1 MEDYNDGL
9 EQDWFFDEDEALKQQ
24 QQLAHA
30 QSTAYQNQGHPGHG
44 SPGAD
49 AQPDFSA
56 LFNVPVDVPESFFAG
71 TELQSDFYGQASCSH
86 HTAPSGSTEA
96 TQNSYGFGGDSQ
108 NQNAGSRSQTRG
120 PTPSQSQIQSSYG
133 YSSEPQMQQGGSSQG
148 QVSSQSLQPPV
159 FEPMQTAY
167 NPIPTSSSSGSLQYQ
182 QDSEPQNQQYQ
193 MGSNSATNYDM
204 SAEAELAAIF
214 EIPTTSTAQQTR
226 YVQDFQQASSSQ
238 SYQQDNTRQWLS
250 SDPSQDHQSRNQ
262 PLQVEMMTSQNQQ
275 QSFGQPIQMMTLDSG
290 SGNFGPTG
298 YVEDGTYVDQSN
310 ALSVGQPPPQ
320 QAQSTHYIA
329 HNGSEA
335 NYQTLQVMHSMPSS
349 SSGQIYQAPQN
360 IVHMHSTPQVT
371 QVSMISSHSQ
381 LLASQPPPQMLQ
393 PSNSAM
399 DQQKPQMILID
410 SVPTSQ
416 NQSQAQPRPGP
427 IRKPAASKA
436 KKAPPRPTV
445 SSQPSTSSHSNS
457 GPSFDLSSVIQRI
470 FASSGAES
478 AGAVRFTAELSAEFG
493 SILAQADDLQSEQ
506 EMKGIDHSFKIKE
519 LEERIAALLSTAN
532 PEPTPQSSAAEAPN
546 YQTPMSSN
554 LASQNQSMAST
565 ATQAKSASGK
575 RWRKKPPAAKNES
588 SAASSTPLSSV
599 QSTSRGQFQALPKPE
614 TPILQTMPQAAEV
627 AGVPSGFIQI
637 DPSASFIYPQ
647 MSGLP
652 NGETPRFMML
662 ENGQLVAYPGAGALQ
677 MAPQNAMIIPD
688 GSAIPSTSAQPSA
701 GPQSVPVKKPAPKKT
716 SRNSNTQFS
725 STTDILSTIDEV
737 VQRNNYATPASS
749 AEIGRYFAD
758 NDDIPTAS
766 IATSSVE
773 TSKKPP
779 RKRPSRSKASL
790 AAAAL
795 AKAEAQK
802 LPEPKPPTPPPP
814 LILPSPAELAK
825 KIEQK
830 RVERKENLFKQ
841 LEALRD
847 SLAEDDC
854 EAPFYSKSDC
864 IQRLLPYA
872 FAYEPDVGQNVNEQ
886 FEHDL
891 LRHAVKIEERK
902 KRIEEK
908 MRLVLMKEALGE
920 KEHDHELAMLFYLD
934 GEFERRKLAEEKIAA
949 TDSESFVPDYSV
961 LNPSLSED
969 AIKDALRPKEP
980 AETNKDAQLDFE
992 YREFDSARYAIEEL
1006 RFTPSPSW
1014 RSLNDEELSETN
1026 TELGSVEESPESS
1039 PPYASPASQSR
1050 SRRIKTDLDAYQ
1062 TPQERSPIKAAE
1074 IIVPLSPYK
1083 LRSPTPETPVI
1094 LQHPSRPGQGHWP
1107 SPPKTELRSP
1117 VSPENF
1123 VALKVMSLRAISPQK
1138 VETKNPSLPPF
1149 GQMISP
1155 PRPQPTKS
1163 PLGPEMKAPVEPQ
1176 MPSGQSS
1183 GLIKVALSNSPTWP
1197 ELEAMSETPLHRTEV
1212 SYREPVNPLPR
1223 LPAKL
1228 RLRRT
1233 QLKSPGRSA
1242 APEYQAKWNQD
1253 SFDRP
1258 PLTPQPIEPP
1268 KPAESFEVTKQ
1279 ESPTVSASKITRT
1292 LADALQWKSPLGS
1305 ETASEMSHQKEHH
1318 ELQGS
1323 KSPVEYASRMKTKL
1337 GNDQDGGLQNGK
1349 NWKSPESEVLMKLH
1363 KEKVEE
1369 IGRSIRCNDEQTS
1382 PVKPMLLKIKLS
1394 RPIPASDPTTSEP
1407 KISGTTL
1414 KINLNNATSELSSKT
1429 ESKDERKR
1437 RKKEEKREKKRL
1449 KLAKELANEIK
1460 TEAQYEPFAETQH
1473 ETKMPLASATTN
1485 TPTCTSPLS
1494 LVPTSPS
1501 KLSRRPCWQKSD
1513 PDYVQNLEDQNSAP
1527 STSSMVENVLKSP
1540 ELRSPPTR
1548 KNPKRGGECLPKL
1561 GLKLRIPKMLLSI
1574 PKEAKKEIKCE
1585 NGKETDFEGDM
1596 DQGWNQNNGS
1606 TNGQVDTGYQDDPET
1621 PPPRKKKKKKHR
1633 ERHEKLAQFEL
1644 NEPSE
1649 IQSPLK
1655 ISIKVPKLKIK
1666 MGPAPRESS
1675 QDYGD
1680 YPDHQDPRHFKIDHQ
1695 DPHHFHSRPGSYRE
1709 QIPENREMLPRDHQD
1724 PRRDNC
1730 QWTNSPQ
1737 FNGQNYPNNAQ
1748 NNSNARG
1755 FLSHSPPNSVDPY
1768 MKSTEFSISPP
1779 IFSPTSVASPLSP
1792 IFPVKAQEPE
1802 VVLNQKAQ
1810 FSPCCSE
1817 DSDEE
1822 RLRTKTSQLLTK
1834 LR

>member
-24 QQLAHA
+24 QQLSHA
-30 QSTAYQNQGHPGHG
+30 QSTAYQNQSHPGHG

-56 LFNVPVDVPESFFAG
+56 LFNVPVDVPENFFSG
-71 TELQSDFYGQASCSH
+71 TEHQTDFYAQASCSH
-86 HTAPSGSTEA
+86 QAPSGSSEPP
-96 TQNSYGFGGDSQ
+96 QNSYGFGSDTQ

-120 PTPSQSQIQSSYG
+120 PTPSQSQMQNSYG
-133 YSSEPQMQQGGSSQG
+133 YSSEPQMQQSGSSQG
-148 QVSSQSLQPPV
+148 QVSSQSLQAPV
-159 FEPMQTAY
+159 FESMQTAY
-167 NPIPTSSSSGSLQYQ
+167 NPIPSTSASGSLQYGQ
-182 QDSEPQNQQYQ
+182 GSEPQNQQYQ
-193 MGSNSATNYDM
+193 MGSNTATNYDM
-204 SAEAELAAIF
+204 SSAEAELAAIF
-214 EIPTTSTAQQTR
+214 EIPTTSTVQQTR

-250 SDPSQDHQSRNQ
+250 SDPSQDQQGRNQ
-262 PLQVEMMTSQNQQ
+262 PLQVEMMTSQQ
-275 QSFGQPIQMMTLDSG
+275 QSFNQQIQMMTLDSG
-290 SGNFGPTG
+290 GGSFGPTG
-298 YVEDGTYVDQSN
+298 YVEDGTYVDQNN

-320 QAQSTHYIA
+320 QAQSSHYIA
-329 HNGSEA
+329 HSGSEA

-349 SSGQIYQAPQN
+349 SSAQIYQAPQN

-393 PSNSAM
+393 PSTSAV
-399 DQQKPQMILID
+399 DQQKQQMILID

-416 NQSQAQPRPGP
+416 PQAQPRPGA
-427 IRKPAASKA
+427 IKKPATSKA
-436 KKAPPRPTV
+436 KKAPPKPTV
-445 SSQPSTSSHSNS
+445 SSQPSTSTQSNS
-457 GPSFDLSSVIQRI
+457 GPSSDLNSVIQRI
-470 FASSGAES
+470 FASSGDES
-478 AGAVRFTAELSAEFG
+478 AAIRFTPELSAEFA
-493 SILAQADDLQSEQ
+493 SILGQYNVLQSQQ
-506 EMKGIDHSFKIKE
+506 EMTGIDFSPQIKE
-519 LEERIAALLSTAN
+519 LEERIAALLSTA
-532 PEPTPQSSAAEAPN
+532 EPTPQSTAAAAPN

-554 LASQNQSMAST
+554 LVSQNQSMSTAST
-565 ATQAKSASGK
+565 ATQAKSASAK
-575 RWRKKPPAAKNES
+575 SKWRKKPSAAKIET
-588 SAASSTPLSSV
+588 SAAQSTPLSSV
-599 QSTSRGQFQALPKPE
+599 QSTSKGQLQALSNSE
-614 TPILQTMPQAAEV
+614 TPILQTLPQAAEV
-627 AGVPSGFIQI
+627 AGVPTGFIQI
-637 DPSASFIYPQ
+637 DPSAGLIYPQ
-647 MSGLP
+647 MSGLS
-652 NGETPRFMML
+652 NGEPPRFMML
-662 ENGQLVAYPGAGALQ
+662 ENGQLVAYPGAGPLQ
-677 MAPQNAMIIPD
+677 IAPQNAVIMPE
-688 GSAIPSTSAQPSA
+688 GSAIPSTSAQTSA
-701 GPQSVPVKKPAPKKT
+701 GPQFAPGKKPAAKKT

-737 VQRNNYATPASS
+737 VQRNNHATPASS

-758 NDDIPTAS
+758 NDDITRIS
-766 IATSSVE
+766 VATNSVE
-773 TSKKPP
+773 TVKKPP

-795 AKAEAQK
+795 VKAAAQK
-802 LPEPKPPTPPPP
+802 PPEPKPPTPPPP
-814 LILPSPAELAK
+814 LVLPSPAELAK

-830 RVERKENLFKQ
+830 RMERKENLFKQ

-854 EAPFYSKSDC
+854 EAPFSSKSDC

-872 FAYEPDVGQNVNEQ
+872 FAYEPDLCNDDQ

-934 GEFERRKLAEEKIAA
+934 GEFERQRLAEEKIAA
-949 TDSESFVPDYSV
+949 TDPESFVPDYSI
-961 LNPSLSED
+961 LNSSLSED
-969 AIKDALRPKEP
+969 AIKDALRLKESVETNDRPKES
-980 AETNKDAQLDFE
+980 QLDFE
-992 YREFDSARYAIEEL
+992 YREFDSAKYTFEEL

-1014 RSLNDEELSETN
+1014 RSLNEEELSEID
-1026 TELGSVEESPESS
+1026 TELGSVEETPESS
-1039 PPYASPASQSR
+1039 PPYTSPVSQSR
-1050 SRRIKTDLDAYQ
+1050 SRRIKKDLDAYQ
-1062 TPQERSPIKAAE
+1062 TPQEQSPIKAAE

-1083 LRSPTPETPVI
+1083 PRSPTPETSVI
-1094 LQHPSRPGQGHWP
+1094 LQRPSKPGQGRWP
-1107 SPPKTELRSP
+1107 STPKTELRSP
-1117 VSPENF
+1117 VSPEKI
-1123 VALKVMSLRAISPQK
+1123 VAPKVMSLRAITPQK
-1138 VETKNPSLPPF
+1138 IEAKIPSLPPL

-1155 PRPQPTKS
+1155 PRPQPAKS
-1163 PLGPEMKAPVEPQ
+1163 PLGPEMKAPVESQ
-1176 MPSGQSS
+1176 IPSDQSS
-1183 GLIKVALSNSPTWP
+1183 GSIQVHTSNSPTWR
-1197 ELEAMSETPLHRTEV
+1197 ELQAKSEIPSHSTEV
-1212 SYREPVNPLPR
+1212 SYIEPVNPLPR

-1242 APEYQAKWNQD
+1242 AAEYQAKWNQD
-1253 SFDRP
+1253 SF
-1258 PLTPQPIEPP
+1258 PQLPSQAIEPP
-1268 KPAESFEVTKQ
+1268 NPVESFEVTMQ
-1279 ESPTVSASKITRT
+1279 ESSTVEPSKMRRT

-1305 ETASEMSHQKEHH
+1305 EDGAGMSHQKEDH

-1323 KSPVEYASRMKTKL
+1323 RPVEYAPRIKTKL
-1337 GNDQDGGLQNGK
+1337 ANDQDIGLQNGK
-1349 NWKSPESEVLMKLH
+1349 NWKNPEPEGTMKRH
-1363 KEKVEE
+1363 NEKPEE
-1369 IGRSIRCNDEQTS
+1369 IVRSIRCNEEQTS

-1394 RPIPASDPTTSEP
+1394 RLVPASDPTISEP

-1414 KINLNNATSELSSKT
+1414 KINLNNATSEISSKT

-1449 KLAKELANEIK
+1449 KLAKELENQIK
-1460 TEAQYEPFAETQH
+1460 TEARHEPFAETQH

-1485 TPTCTSPLS
+1485 TSTCTSPLS

-1527 STSSMVENVLKSP
+1527 STSSMVENVKSP

-1574 PKEAKKEIKCE
+1574 PKEAKKEVKCE
-1585 NGKETDFEGDM
+1585 NGKGKETVVEGDM
-1596 DQGWNQNNGS
+1596 HRGWNQNNGS
-1606 TNGQVDTGYQDDPET
+1606 TNGQIDTGYQDDTET
-1621 PPPRKKKKKKHR
+1621 RQPRKKKKKKHR
-1633 ERHEKLAQFEL
+1633 ERHEKMGQFEL
-1644 NEPSE
+1644 NEPAE

-1655 ISIKVPKLKIK
+1655 ISMKVPKLKIK
-1666 MGPAPRESS
+1666 MGSAPRKSS
-1675 QDYGD
+1675 HDYED
-1680 YPDHQDPRHFKIDHQ
+1680 YPDNQNDQGHQ
-1695 DPHHFHSRPGSYRE
+1695 FHSGPGLYRE
-1709 QIPENREMLPRDHQD
+1709 KIQENREMLPRD
-1724 PRRDNC
+1724 NS
-1730 QWTNSPQ
+1730 QWTNSTQ
-1737 FNGQNYPNNAQ
+1737 FNGQNYPNTVQ

-1768 MKSTEFSISPP
+1768 RKSTEFSISPP

-1822 RLRTKTSQLLTK
+1822 RLRTQTSQLLTK